1 MKRSNN
7 LNEMETKD
15 DEITECLKAF
25 KLLYGRE
32 LNYEEIQ
39 SNRTRDMHVS
49 YKTHKCAISKFDTS
63 RRVE

>member
-1 MKRSNN
+1 
-7 LNEMETKD
+7 METKD

-63 RRVE
+63 RRIE